1 MSKFE
6 LSIGLTAVQCNSWP
20 WLQITCDQSILF
32 NNEIQDY
39 QSLTFPIQPNSKHCN
54 IKLIGIKK
62 YNDTLVDFDGKI
74 IKDKSLRIDK
84 ISIND
89 IDMGD
94 EFIRHLKF
102 SNEQGEKFD
111 FLNQTFY
118 SNGSISIDITHPIV
132 DWIIEKKFIAL
143 LPLYGDSS
151 AKYETTFSKFEYKS
165 LNEKI
170 AKIEA
175 LINDQ
180 NPNL

>member
-1 MSKFE
+1 MSGFE

-20 WLQITCDQSILF
+20 WLEITCDQSILF
-32 NNEIQDY
+32 DKEIKDHQT
-39 QSLTFPIQPNSKHCN
+39 LTFTIQSNNKHCN

-62 YNDTLVDFDGKI
+62 HNDTLVDSNDNI

-84 ISIND
+84 ISINN

-102 SNEQGEKFD
+102 INEQGEEFD

-118 SNGSISIDITHPIV
+118 SNGTISIDIKHPII
-132 DWIIEKKFIAL
+132 DWMIEKKFIAL
-143 LPLYGDSS
+143 LPMYGNST
-151 AKYETTFSKFEYKS
+151 AKYETTFSKFEYQS

>member
-1 MSKFE
+1 MSSFE
-6 LSIGLTAVQCNSWP
+6 LSIGLTAVHCNSWP
-20 WLQITCDQSILF
+20 WLQITCDQYILF
-32 NNEIQDY
+32 NNEIQDH
-39 QSLTFPIQPNSKHCN
+39 QTLTFIIQNNNKHCN
-54 IKLIGIKK
+54 IKLLGIKK
-62 YNDTLVDFDGKI
+62 YNDTLVDPNSKI

-102 SNEQGEKFD
+102 INEQEEKFD

-118 SNGSISIDITHPIV
+118 SNGSITIDITHPII

-143 LPLYGDSS
+143 LPLYGNST
-151 AKYETTFSKFEYKS
+151 AKYETTFSKFEYQS

-180 NPNL
+180 NINL